1 MTGAILTTYL
11 GCSYLSEMNGRLIA
25 ANVWQVTNVTSNVYI
40 PSNPVTGVGNTAN
53 NGATTNATSSVI
65 NSFPS
70 QAVSGTETVSL
81 NVTFSGSFG
90 CNPQNNGGNS
100 AILQFQYSLD
110 SGVHWTTFYIWT
122 PATINQT
129 LSSQQVTVPNLTV
142 ANIDTIQLR
151 IVSQATAGGGVG
163 VVSSINGNITTCSAT
178 IVGAPATITISE
190 FPFQYAWSAG
200 SGQYGIFNPTSYDS
214 NGNLI
219 ATGAGYN
226 NLPDVEDSITG
237 LFNTGPT
244 QFVLRGQGITEVTAL
259 NNGENPFEFDHL
271 WASHKGIGTINPN
284 SVGQYGS
291 MGAFFSD
298 TGIYTFGYEGIN
310 EITGK
315 ATSSIYTDI
324 MITCQANLIA
334 GGMGPVFI
342 NGEVY
347 LVYLIAA
354 VNPNNNII
362 YIWMWNSKTKEWFR
376 FLQQMPDVPV
386 GLQVIGV
393 NLGNVYSTQANSIYV
408 TVIDASGDSAYVITL
423 PINGNTA
430 TGVINGLTT
439 IPSNFV
445 FPAEEIKV
453 DRDVTINGIAVYYN
467 CNQEIGE
474 LIGAFSIN
482 SIPFENLDVV
492 NPNVVFDSTWRYV
505 LLSATNLSGA
515 FTGKNPQLT
524 ITASITGTVV
534 QTAARFQ
541 IGKIVLVGSVDVSQE
556 IGNE

>member
-1 MTGAILTTYL
+1 
-11 GCSYLSEMNGRLIA
+11 
-25 ANVWQVTNVTSNVYI
+25 
-40 PSNPVTGVGNTAN
+40 
-53 NGATTNATSSVI
+53 
-65 NSFPS
+65 
-70 QAVSGTETVSL
+70 
-81 NVTFSGSFG
+81 
-90 CNPQNNGGNS
+90 
-100 AILQFQYSLD
+100 
-110 SGVHWTTFYIWT
+110 
-122 PATINQT
+122 
-129 LSSQQVTVPNLTV
+129 
-142 ANIDTIQLR
+142 
-151 IVSQATAGGGVG
+151 
-163 VVSSINGNITTCSAT
+163 
-178 IVGAPATITISE
+178 
-190 FPFQYAWSAG
+190 
-200 SGQYGIFNPTSYDS
+200 
-214 NGNLI
+214 
-219 ATGAGYN
+219 
-226 NLPDVEDSITG
+226 
-237 LFNTGPT
+237 
-244 QFVLRGQGITEVTAL
+244 
-259 NNGENPFEFDHL
+259 
-271 WASHKGIGTINPN
+271 
-284 SVGQYGS
+284 
-291 MGAFFSD
+291 
-298 TGIYTFGYEGIN
+298 
-310 EITGK
+310 
-315 ATSSIYTDI
+315 
-324 MITCQANLIA
+324 
-334 GGMGPVFI
+334 MGPVFI

-362 YIWMWNSKTKEWFR
+362 YIWIWNSKTKEWFR

-524 ITASITGTVV
+524 ITASITGTAV